1 MNQKP
6 TKDYQRKKLELSLLA
21 TLLEF
26 LALVI
31 FLFTRWN
38 ILLRDALETNL
49 GAHFLVIVPSYI
61 LSIAMI
67 HEILFFPLAFIKGYR
82 LEHHYNLSN
91 QNFRQ
96 WMKEHVKSMFVGWFL
111 GMAAI
116 LCVYFLLRL
125 YPVGWWWRVGLFLW
139 LVYIL
144 LVKFAPLFLFPLFF
158 KFKPLN
164 DEILKDK
171 ILGIT
176 NSAGVRIKGIFEFDM
191 SRKTKSAN
199 AAITGLGSTC
209 RILLADNLISHFS
222 TDEVIAVVAHEL
234 GHHKYRHLVKGIFF
248 NFMVLF
254 LFLFFS
260 EMAITQSAR
269 IFHFRSPDD
278 VATFP
283 LIALVFSLG
292 SLLFLPITNSLLRS
306 FECHSDRFALET
318 TRNPVAFISMMEK
331 LSNENLADPSPNTI
345 IEFLFHSHP
354 SAQKRI
360 ALAQSYMN
368 GALSSSGTYIMNNA
382 KRL

>member
-31 FLFTRWN
+31 FLFSRWN
-38 ILLRDALETNL
+38 ILLRDALETNF
-49 GAHFLVIVPSYI
+49 GSHFLVIVPSYI
-61 LSIAMI
+61 LIIAII

-82 LEHHYNLSN
+82 LEHDYNLSN

-125 YPVGWWWRVGLFLW
+125 YPVGWWWRVGFFLW

-144 LVKFAPLFLFPLFF
+144 LVKFAPLYLFPLFF
-158 KFKPLN
+158 KFQPLQ

-171 ILGIT
+171 ILNIT
-176 NSAGVRIKGIFEFDM
+176 NSAGVRVKGIFEFDM

-209 RILLADNLISHFS
+209 RILLADNLITHFS

-248 NFMVLF
+248 NFMLLF

-260 EMAITQSAR
+260 EMAITRSAR

-292 SLLFLPITNSLLRS
+292 SLLLLPITNSLLRS
-306 FECHSDRFALET
+306 FEFHSDIFALET

-331 LSNENLADPSPNTI
+331 LSNENLADPSPNPV

-354 SAQKRI
+354 SAKKRI

-368 GALSSSGTYIMNNA
+368 RALSSSGTDIMNNQ